1 MGSALP
7 TGWEGPQEEV
17 AVSPSPEFEAAGVLA
32 AYPESTSPGSG
43 GRCPPAA
50 PLVRPVQTAP
60 TTGEKIA

>member
-43 GRCPPAA
+43 GRC
-50 PLVRPVQTAP
+50 LK
-60 TTGEKIA
+60 GMEMKNKLKIY